1 MSKEQEGQK
10 KKKIFFNTIKYKQSI
25 VKKITKRKGEN
36 NCQQKNDRKFQ
47 LENVDI
53 KNYGNNSCSIKTGSF
68 DDIKVD
74 LLKLNDLNQN
84 SQVKE
89 LEEDNIITTDER
101 NNKIGSK
108 INENNKTP
116 NIIYPTFINK
126 KITYSKFRYIM
137 YNKLNIVKKKVGK
150 ITPKRKEKIN
160 NNNKEEYDLRLDR
173 AKREIKIFLEKKRK
187 RLYDNVNQDKEIKIK
202 RSLEDAKKQKRRIND
217 NTKRQNKYIN
227 EDANIQLMRIKEDIE
242 IEESR
247 LIDGFLE
254 DVEKDILF
262 QYLNEIKGK
271 MHLKE

>member
-25 VKKITKRKGEN
+25 DKKITKRKGEN

-126 KITYSKFRYIM
+126 KATYSKFRYIM

-150 ITPKRKEKIN
+150 ITPKRKGKI

-173 AKREIKIFLEKKRK
+173 AKREIKIFLEKKRN

-202 RSLEDAKKQKRRIND
+202 RSLEDAKKQKRRINE